1 MDIETTQGPSALV
14 GPDGDDNGGG
24 GGEDDSNDDEDDDD
38 DVGEEDSYIDSE
50 TENSK
55 LRTYELNRLR
65 LATKDRDTFA
75 DFHLIYFCFC
85 LGLVE
90 KILNEIFKQIYSIMF
105 SC

>member
-14 GPDGDDNGGG
+14 GADGDDV
-24 GGEDDSNDDEDDDD
+24 GGEYNNNNNDDDD
-38 DVGEEDSYIDSE
+38 DYDGGEEDSDLDSKS
-50 TENSK
+50 ENSK
-55 LRTYELNRLR
+55 IRTYELNRLR

-75 DFHLIYFCFC
+75 DFHLVYFCFC